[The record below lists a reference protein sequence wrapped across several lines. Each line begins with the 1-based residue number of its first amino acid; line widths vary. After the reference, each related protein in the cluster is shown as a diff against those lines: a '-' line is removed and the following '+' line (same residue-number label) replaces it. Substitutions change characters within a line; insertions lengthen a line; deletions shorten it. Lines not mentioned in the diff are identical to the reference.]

1 MTAIQKELFRKA
13 VLRVLDSN
21 RTRYGLGLVAIGHLL
36 APYAFTARD
45 FESAQSF
52 SNAIA
57 DALQYLGDKKFCEEV
72 GKAISQENRA
82 WRITEAGLAFIDEQ
96 A

>member
-1 MTAIQKELFRKA
+1 MNAEAKELFRKA

-21 RTRYGLGLVAIGHLL
+21 RSRYGLGVVAIGHQLM
-36 APYAFTARD
+36 PFGFSARNFD
-45 FESAQSF
+45 STEAF

-57 DALQYLGDKKFCEEV
+57 DALQYLGDKKFLEEV

-82 WRITEAGLAFIDEQ
+82 WRITGAGIAYLDEQ
-96 A
+96 G